1 MNVASL
7 GALRPWP
14 SYLPYCASKAALV
27 MATECLARALA
38 PQIRV
43 NAVAPGVLD
52 PPGADDAVRRR
63 IPAGRFGTHAEAV
76 EAVLYLLAGASYT
89 TGEVLR
95 VDGGR
100 ALA

>member
-1 MNVASL
+1 
-7 GALRPWP
+7 
-14 SYLPYCASKAALV
+14 
-27 MATECLARALA
+27 
-38 PQIRV
+38 V

-52 PPGADDAVRRR
+52 PPGAEEAVRRR
-63 IPAGRFGTHAEAV
+63 IPAGRFGTYAEAV

-89 TGEVLR
+89 TGALLR